1 MKCLRIRLLLSCLTG
16 LGLPACGLKRVPA
29 TMLESLPYESKIE
42 LLESE
47 NDLAAAVDRLD
58 ESESELTRFQAQ
70 IRRSK
75 ERLSAA
81 EKEVR
86 AAEDAKSK
94 EIADLAVIEAER
106 RLEYL
111 RARQKVNVKELEL
124 AEQNLDCAV
133 ARHERSKL
141 TAARKAKV
149 EGSES
154 LDIATFEAQLKRCE
168 EQYASMRSEVKA
180 VSDEAEQTKVEWEKT
195 KAAMARKTFDAR
207 ASPFVE

>member
-1 MKCLRIRLLLSCLTG
+1 MNRFGIRLLLSCLTVSG
-16 LGLPACGLKRVPA
+16 LSACGFKRVPA
-29 TMLESLPYESKIE
+29 AMLESLPYESKIE

-58 ESESELTRFQAQ
+58 ESESELMRFQAQ

-111 RARQKVNVKELEL
+111 RARQKVNVKESEL

-168 EQYASMRSEVKA
+168 EQYATMRSEVKA
-180 VSDEAEQTKVEWEKT
+180 VSDEAEQVKAEWEKT